1 MINYSKLKEC
11 KRPTC
16 ELNENF
22 KTCLSLM
29 VIISLVALALIGV
42 TLLIEGKMDEDKQ
55 SYEELVR
62 TSKKTI
68 VRSGYWPD
76 GMRWCS
82 VDDPCIM
89 NCKEYN
95 RFDIGCGPE
104 NPGCTHGRYDWCRD
118 EQSQI

>member
-1 MINYSKLKEC
+1 MINCSKYNEC
-11 KRPTC
+11 KKPTC
-16 ELNENF
+16 ELNEDF
-22 KTCLSLM
+22 KICLSLIL
-29 VIISLVALALIGV
+29 VISFMALVTLEF
-42 TLLIEGKMDEDKQ
+42 TLLIERQMDEGKQ

-62 TSKKTI
+62 RSNKTI

>member
-22 KTCLSLM
+22 KTCLLLL
-29 VIISLVALALIGV
+29 VIIYLVALALIGV
-42 TLLIEGKMDEDKQ
+42 TLLIEGQMDEDKQ

-68 VRSGYWPD
+68 VRSGYWSD

-95 RFDIGCGPE
+95 RFVIGCGPE

>member
-1 MINYSKLKEC
+1 MINYSKHREC
-11 KRPTC
+11 KKPNC
-16 ELNENF
+16 ELNEDF
-22 KTCLSLM
+22 KICLSLIS
-29 VIISLVALALIGV
+29 IISLVALALIGV
-42 TLLIEGKMDEDKQ
+42 TLLIERDKQ

-68 VRSGYWPD
+68 VRSGYWLD

-104 NPGCTHGRYDWCRD
+104 NPGCTHGRYDWCRG